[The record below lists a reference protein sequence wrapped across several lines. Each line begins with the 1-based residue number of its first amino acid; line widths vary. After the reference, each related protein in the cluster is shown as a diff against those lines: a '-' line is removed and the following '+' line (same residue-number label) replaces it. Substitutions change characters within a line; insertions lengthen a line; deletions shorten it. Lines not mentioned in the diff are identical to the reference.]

1 MQIYN
6 FLISKSKE
14 FILFLSLLSVSIILT
29 ILFDIQIQ
37 FLITLLISQFLVF
50 LYYMIISF
58 TSYKKVQD
66 KDKLLHELGQALR
79 EEKEQNLRYKNK
91 LDDYFLTWIHQ
102 IKTPI
107 TSLNLIANNFSLEDK
122 NTIKIIALSIENYTQ
137 MALSYLKLGDFS
149 ADMDI
154 KEVDISEVVKALIR
168 KYKLNF
174 ISTKTPLDFEDFK
187 KITISDKKYLSLML
201 EQILNNALKF
211 ANGKKIIIKYNFCEN
226 YLMIKDLGIGIDKHK
241 IEKIFDRGYSAS
253 YGVNEN
259 KSTGIGLYL
268 VKQISN
274 KLGHKVAVYSEVNI
288 YTEFRIYFD

>member
-66 KDKLLHELGQALR
+66 KDKLLHELEQALR

>member
-66 KDKLLHELGQALR
+66 KDKLLHELEQALR

-201 EQILNNALKF
+201 EQILNNSLKF

>member
-1 MQIYN
+1 
-6 FLISKSKE
+6 
-14 FILFLSLLSVSIILT
+14 
-29 ILFDIQIQ
+29 
-37 FLITLLISQFLVF
+37 
-50 LYYMIISF
+50 MIISF

-66 KDKLLHELGQALR
+66 KDKLLHELEQALR

>member
-66 KDKLLHELGQALR
+66 KDKLLHELEQALR

-201 EQILNNALKF
+201 EQILNNSLKF

-253 YGVNEN
+253 YGLNEN

>member
-66 KDKLLHELGQALR
+66 KDKLLHELEQALR

-253 YGVNEN
+253 YGLNEN